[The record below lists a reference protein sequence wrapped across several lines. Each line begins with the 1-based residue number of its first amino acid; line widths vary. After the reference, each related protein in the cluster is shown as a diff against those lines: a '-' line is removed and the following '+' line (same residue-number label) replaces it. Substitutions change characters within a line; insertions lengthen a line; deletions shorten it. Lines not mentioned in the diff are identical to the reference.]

1 VSGTAIDTRPATG
14 STPSSLPTG
23 GRPALPQD
31 RRGESATVDATQDA
45 RRPSTPISLL
55 NERRAA
61 YSAVKAEIAAMPA
74 DQARGTVANHL
85 TCPNDTVAGIKV
97 GPLLKSI
104 RFIAE
109 PKMLRILRAAGTQ
122 GVERKTVGELTER
135 QRRAIAL
142 ELWRGVKR

>member
-1 VSGTAIDTRPATG
+1 MSGTATNPRPAT
-14 STPSSLPTG
+14 SPLSLPTG
-23 GRPALPQD
+23 GRPHPPLPG
-31 RRGESATVDATQDA
+31 RPSGESSVGAAGDA
-45 RRPSTPISLL
+45 RRPPPISLL

-74 DQARGTVANHL
+74 DQARTTVANHL

-135 QRRAIAL
+135 QRRAIAH
-142 ELWRGVKR
+142 ELWRGIKR